1 MVLVKAMLCIEDMA
15 PKLSDFFEK
24 PAEIL
29 QIDFSVLLG
38 KSLQL
43 SLRPFEKSL
52 SFDHWKVK
60 LAVIF
65 KLVLSSNMLSQK
77 HF

>member
-29 QIDFSVLLG
+29 LIDFSTIGHITPIV
-38 KSLQL
+38 
-43 SLRPFEKSL
+43 
-52 SFDHWKVK
+52 H
-60 LAVIF
+60 
-65 KLVLSSNMLSQK
+65 
-77 HF
+77 

>member
-29 QIDFSVLLG
+29 QIDFSTIGHIQAFFLDISKKTQG
-38 KSLQL
+38 QKN
-43 SLRPFEKSL
+43 
-52 SFDHWKVK
+52 
-60 LAVIF
+60 
-65 KLVLSSNMLSQK
+65 SSRKKTQANFRKTQANHSKTQ
-77 HF
+77 